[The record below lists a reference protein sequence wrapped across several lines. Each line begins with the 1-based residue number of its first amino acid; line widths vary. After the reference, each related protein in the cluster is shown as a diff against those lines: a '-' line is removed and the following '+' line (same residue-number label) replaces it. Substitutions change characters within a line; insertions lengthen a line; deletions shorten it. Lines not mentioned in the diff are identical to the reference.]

1 MRRYRGSA
9 RRDAAI
15 SAIDPDG
22 LGLAVHDI
30 GADIGHGLVR
40 TVERR
45 YLAILL
51 EPRAL
56 LRIGQSDARRFG
68 VQPGLWQVDIETN
81 SVSWYDDIV

>member
-1 MRRYRGSA
+1 MRLYRGSA
-9 RRDAAI
+9 RRDAAT

-30 GADIGHGLVR
+30 GSDIGDGLVR

-56 LRIGQSDARRFG
+56 RIGQSDARRFG
-68 VQPGLWQVDIETN
+68 VQPGLWQIDIETN
-81 SVSWYDDIV
+81 SVS